1 MLAHLRSLVSQS
13 RGRRHPE
20 SLHAYRN
27 AYQRDRDRVIHSRA
41 FRRLEHKTQVF
52 TSPDSDHFR
61 NRLTHTI
68 EVSQIARTVSLA
80 LGINEDLVEALA
92 LCHDIG
98 HPPFGHSGERVLDR
112 EMQRHGGGFDHN
124 LHALHIVENFEQ
136 RYAGFVGLNLSFE
149 VREGIIKHSCDY
161 DATDFLELS
170 EYILDQLPTLE
181 AQLIDPADEIAYN
194 TADLDDAVDAGLLDP
209 LLVRREVPLFDRCMT
224 EAQNRHPSVSDALW
238 FHEALRALLDS
249 LVAGLI
255 RGTCQAAERS
265 GVRDSDDVRQA
276 SSRLACLEGDAA
288 VALRQ
293 LKSLLTREVYHSP
306 KLEAARAETD
316 TQVSELFQFFM
327 SHPVLL
333 PEMYQ
338 LRINNEP
345 PHCVVCD
352 YIAGMTDKFLM
363 TKYTEI
369 VLGVT

>member
-1 MLAHLRSLVSQS
+1 M
-13 RGRRHPE
+13 
-20 SLHAYRN
+20 
-27 AYQRDRDRVIHSRA
+27 
-41 FRRLEHKTQVF
+41 
-52 TSPDSDHFR
+52 
-61 NRLTHTI
+61 
-68 EVSQIARTVSLA
+68 
-80 LGINEDLVEALA
+80 
-92 LCHDIG
+92 
-98 HPPFGHSGERVLDR
+98 
-112 EMQRHGGGFDHN
+112 
-124 LHALHIVENFEQ
+124 
-136 RYAGFVGLNLSFE
+136 
-149 VREGIIKHSCDY
+149 REGIIKHSCDY